1 MPVPPHAQRSP
12 PSRVATSARCS
23 ILLYETVDGA
33 GKFRS
38 PGANGRPNST
48 RIRAVGE
55 RLASKTLRN
64 SALVVGARALAKLAV
79 FAVVVL
85 LVRHLGDER
94 YGRFATMV
102 VYVTLVGVVADLGLQ
117 TVFIR
122 DVSRNRGEFRRYLS
136 NLVGTRFALS
146 VAALIV
152 LAGALRLFTPVLFP
166 YTIAAFVLLLTTSYS
181 SLLRAVFYIR
191 GRLIYEAV
199 AIIAEAILLLA
210 LTLVAINRGATWDV
224 FLWVYSAGYLFTCL
238 FAIAI
243 IRWRWKERIEAR
255 LDPTFVRRLL
265 AAGVPL
271 ALGFTITTIYAQLD
285 VVLLQVFKGF
295 QMVGWYAA
303 ANRFVDAV
311 AWIPQSAMGAVFPA
325 LSLVA
330 ATESRRL
337 TFAYEKSFKM
347 LAIIALPLAVGIAIT
362 ADSLVQLAFGHGFDQ
377 SIPALRILAPSIA
390 LLFVNN
396 AFIYTLTAINRQLDF
411 TRLSL
416 ATLVVNIALN
426 LVLIPLY
433 GYLGAAAASTLTEAA
448 LFGGGLWLL
457 RRQLA
462 PLRVVGS
469 SGRAMASAA
478 VMGAV
483 LYPIRLWP
491 LAMVVIVGAAVY
503 LAALFA
509 LRALD
514 AEEWSILRS
523 GLMAR

>member
-1 MPVPPHAQRSP
+1 VS
-12 PSRVATSARCS
+12 
-23 ILLYETVDGA
+23 
-33 GKFRS
+33 
-38 PGANGRPNST
+38 
-48 RIRAVGE
+48 E
-55 RLASKTLRN
+55 RLASRTLRN
-64 SALVVGARALAKLAV
+64 SALVVGARAVAKLAV

-85 LVRHLGDER
+85 LVHHLGAER
-94 YGRFATMV
+94 FGRFATMV

-122 DVSRNRGEFRRYLS
+122 DVSRDRGEFRRYLS
-136 NLVGTRFALS
+136 NLVGTRFVLS
-146 VAALIV
+146 VAALV
-152 LAGALRLFTPVLFP
+152 LLAGALRLLAPVLFP
-166 YTIAAFVLLLTTSYS
+166 YTIAAFTLLLTTSYS

-199 AIIAEAILLLA
+199 AIVAEAILVLGLTLLA
-210 LTLVAINRGATWDV
+210 IERGATWDV
-224 FLWVYSAGYLFTCL
+224 FLWVYSASYLFTCV
-238 FAIAI
+238 FAVAI
-243 IRWRWKERIEAR
+243 IRWHWHERIEAR
-255 LDPTFVRRLL
+255 LDPAFVRRLL

-285 VVLLQVFKGF
+285 VVLLQTLKGF

-337 TFAYEKSFKM
+337 EFAYEKSFKM
-347 LAIIALPLAVGIAIT
+347 LAIVALPLAVGIGIT
-362 ADSLVQLAFGHGFDQ
+362 ADSLVPLAFGHSFDP

-396 AFIYTLTAINRQLDF
+396 AFIYTLTAVNRQVDF

-416 ATLVVNIALN
+416 VTLVVNIALN
-426 LVLIPLY
+426 LALIPPY

-448 LFGGGLWLL
+448 LFAGGLWLL
-457 RRQLA
+457 RRYRA
-462 PLRVVGS
+462 PVRIVGASVRVI
-469 SGRAMASAA
+469 ASAA

-483 LYPIRLWP
+483 LYPIRSWP
-491 LAMVVIVGAAVY
+491 LAFVAILGATVY
-503 LAALFA
+503 VAALFA
-509 LRALD
+509 LRALT
-514 AEEWSILRS
+514 AEEWSIVRS
-523 GLMAR
+523 GLGAR